1 MISVHN
7 LVKRYQGEK
16 EDTLKGV
23 SFTLPDTGLVFLT
36 GKSGCGKSTL
46 LNLLSSIDEEYS
58 GSIKVDGKEL
68 QERTVTEKADYRFK
82 KVSVAFQSFH
92 ATEEESVY
100 TNRLKPLA
108 IRKRTESEKKTKID
122 DVLRKVGL
130 SNKKKRKFKD
140 LSGGEKKRIS
150 LAISI
155 LKDTPILFADEPLAS
170 LNKDIRK
177 QITDLLLTL
186 SRSRL
191 IFVITHEAEEI
202 PKDVFHFHREAG
214 NRKLVQEGSEG
225 RKRDFGIERGKYQGY
240 PLFYQLIEL
249 RKAKKSFF
257 LRARM
262 TFVIGLFSVSFS
274 FQLSRNVSSSLIS
287 SMESY
292 REDDSRVIESEEN
305 GISGTSFQLADSN
318 SLNLYIRNHP
328 KDVLSKGYFFS
339 ESRNNIFGPN
349 QAAELRYSVKTRDRP
364 KISFDAF
371 LNSVQI
377 EEVPNTIYYGE
388 APMEHEE
395 ILLGLEEET
404 LLQLSFFLLEDQVTK
419 LTEDDLEARGKEC
432 SKGKIILDRSAKEEN
447 WKYSFQQTFKVK
459 GFFESKVPLIVSSS
473 YDFPIWLLQE
483 QMGFLIYEKEEDRN
497 REKPWSRRVK
507 TGLKLYPE
515 KAKDFLSSFLLD
527 KERKEF
533 VPELFKTPY
542 YYSEEEPKTHN
553 HILLYQDILPKISV
567 PAIEEFVSSS
577 PGLFSSVS
585 YSSSIYTY
593 TASGYISG
601 FAKPFF
607 FSRYKEKLNEI
618 EDNYSSTDEN
628 LGQFQS
634 TLREVP
640 GEVRKADLTSSRNG
654 EGLRFVSLNQSNP
667 KIKYGYAPSSVEEIG
682 ISSGMAEKLFSSS
695 RMALDKQLNTLTLIK
710 TTKQGSKY
718 QNRFEQGVLKIS
730 AIYEDDGIKIYQD
743 SLFPLCYC
751 FILGALEKEECRIN
765 QAVIKADLTKE
776 SPDYYLSLV
785 RKYGSFHG
793 SFPMLS
799 RITEIK
805 SRLKALSYLFLSF
818 SALSLLSALTLL
830 SLSRY
835 LRIKKEQKEIGI
847 CLSFGYKKGEISYFY
862 FCFSVLIG
870 ILSYF
875 FAFLLSLF
883 TQKSIEKAL
892 LETMSSSKIR
902 REPFL
907 ISFFLGLLIII
918 CVFVI
923 VYILISSFSPKDAFS
938 KR

>member
-1 MISVHN
+1 MILVQN
-7 LVKRYQGEK
+7 LVKRYPGEK
-16 EDTLKGV
+16 EDTLKRI
-23 SFTLPDTGLVFLT
+23 SFSLPDTGLVFLT

-58 GSIKVDGKEL
+58 GSIQVDGKEL
-68 QERTVTEKADYRFK
+68 NERTEQEKAEYRFK
-82 KVSVAFQSFH
+82 TVSVAFQSFH

-108 IRKRTESEKKTKID
+108 IRKRTESEKKEKID
-122 DVLRKVGL
+122 DVLKKVGL
-130 SNKKKRKFKD
+130 SNKKERKFKD

-177 QITDLLLTL
+177 QITDLLLSL
-186 SRSRL
+186 SHSRL
-191 IFVITHEAEEI
+191 VFVITHEAEEI
-202 PKDVFHFHREAG
+202 PEGVFHYHRERG
-214 NRKLVQEGSEG
+214 KRKLVKEGLKG
-225 RKRDFGIERGKYQGY
+225 RKRDFQVERGKYQGY
-240 PLFYQLIEL
+240 PLFYQIIQL

-292 REDDSRVIESEEN
+292 REDDSMVIESEES
-305 GISGTSFQLADSN
+305 GISGTSFQLAGRN
-318 SLNLYIRNHP
+318 ALNLYVRNHP
-328 KDVLSKGYFFS
+328 KDILSRGYFFP
-339 ESRNNIFGPN
+339 ESRNNRFGPN
-349 QAAELRYSVKTRDRP
+349 QSAQLHYSFKTRDMP
-364 KISFDAF
+364 KISFDAL

-377 EEVPNTIYYGE
+377 QEIPDTIYYGE
-388 APMEHEE
+388 APREHEE
-395 ILLGLEEET
+395 ILLGLEEDT
-404 LLQLSFFLLEDQVTK
+404 LLQLSYFILEDKVSK
-419 LTEDDLEARGKEC
+419 LTEDDLETRGNEC
-432 SKGKIILDRSAKEEN
+432 AKGKITLERNATEDN
-447 WKYSFQQTFKVK
+447 WKYSFRQIFKIK
-459 GFFESKVPLIVSSS
+459 GFFESEVPLIVSSGFE
-473 YDFPIWLLQE
+473 FPLWLIQE
-483 QMGFLIYEKEEDRN
+483 QRGFLIYEKEEDRN
-497 REKPWSRRVK
+497 REKPWSRLRQ

-515 KAKDFLSSFLLD
+515 KAKEFLKSFLLD
-527 KERKEF
+527 KERNQF
-533 VPELFKTPY
+533 IPELFKTPY
-542 YYSEEEPKTHN
+542 YYKNEDPKTHN

-567 PAIEEFVSSS
+567 PDIERFVLSSS
-577 PGLFSSVS
+577 ELFSSVS
-585 YSSSIYTY
+585 YSSSVYTY

-618 EDNYSSTDEN
+618 EDNYASTEEN

-640 GEVRKADLTSSRNG
+640 NEVRKADLVSSRNG

-667 KIKYGYAPSSVEEIG
+667 KIKYGYAPSSVDEIG

-695 RMALDKQLNTLTLIK
+695 RSALDKQLNTLTLIK
-710 TTKQGSKY
+710 TLRKGSKY
-718 QNRFEQGVLKIS
+718 QNQFEQGVLKIS

-751 FILGALEKEECRIN
+751 FVLGSLEKEECRIN
-765 QAVIKADLTKE
+765 QAVVKADLNKKT
-776 SPDYYLSLV
+776 PDYYLSLI

-793 SFPMLS
+793 SFPMLA

-805 SRLKALSYLFLSF
+805 NRLKTLSYLFLSF
-818 SALSLLSALTLL
+818 SALSLLSAFTLL

-847 CLSFGYKKGEISYFY
+847 SLSFGYTKKEISYFY
-862 FCFSVLIG
+862 FCFSILIG
-870 ILSYF
+870 LLSYF
-875 FAFLLSLF
+875 FSFLLSLF

-892 LETMSSSKIR
+892 LETRSSSKR
-902 REPFL
+902 RMEPFL
-907 ISFFLGLLIII
+907 ISFLLGLSIIL
-918 CVFVI
+918 CVFAL
-923 VYILISSFSPKDAFS
+923 VYLLISSFSPKDAFS
-938 KR
+938 RR